1 MTGRISEFVIGNSKY
16 KVISMPVE
24 TGIAMWA
31 RLLVLVGT
39 GFIEMLKKID
49 IEHYGDEQLTLAN
62 MARVLPLIDS
72 QVFMQQLIA
81 DISKHDPRLSIV
93 IDVITYGG
101 LVVRDGVVL
110 NREPLDEALSG
121 NYAELLRLFWEVCKA
136 NGFLLGIIGNQAVK

>member
-1 MTGRISEFVIGNSKY
+1 MTGRISEFVIGNSRY

-24 TGIAMWA
+24 TGMAMWA

-81 DISKHDPRLSIV
+81 DISVHDPKLTIV
-93 IDVITYGG
+93 IDVITQGS
-101 LVVRDGVVL
+101 LVVRDGVTI
-110 NREPLDEALSG
+110 NRETIDEALSG

-136 NGFLLGIIGNQAVK
+136 NGFLLGIIGNQAVR

>member
-24 TGIAMWA
+24 TGMAMWA

-49 IEHYGDEQLTLAN
+49 IEHFPDEQLTLAN

-81 DISKHDPRLSIV
+81 DISIHDPKLTIV
-93 IDVITYGG
+93 IDVITQGS
-101 LVVRDGVVL
+101 LVVRDGVTL
-110 NREPLDEALSG
+110 NRETIDEALSG
-121 NYAELLRLFWEVCKA
+121 NYAEVLRLFWEVCKA
-136 NGFLLGIIGNQAVK
+136 NGFLLGIIGSQAVK

>member
-24 TGIAMWA
+24 TGMAMWA

-81 DISKHDPRLSIV
+81 DISVHDPKLTIV
-93 IDVITYGG
+93 IDVITQGS
-101 LVVRDGVVL
+101 LVVRDGVTV
-110 NREPLDEALSG
+110 NRETIDEALSG
-121 NYAELLRLFWEVCKA
+121 NYAEVLRLFWEVCKA

>member
-24 TGIAMWA
+24 TGMAMWA

-49 IEHYGDEQLTLAN
+49 IEHFPDEQLTLAN

-72 QVFMQQLIA
+72 QVFIQQLIA
-81 DISKHDPRLSIV
+81 DISVHDPKLTIV
-93 IDVITYGG
+93 IDVITQGS
-101 LVVRDGVVL
+101 LVVRDGVTL
-110 NREPLDEALSG
+110 NRETIDEALSG
-121 NYAELLRLFWEVCKA
+121 NYAEVLRLFWEVCKA

>member
-1 MTGRISEFVIGNSKY
+1 MTGRVSEFVIGNSKY

-24 TGIAMWA
+24 TGMAMWA

-81 DISKHDPRLSIV
+81 DISVHDPKLTIV
-93 IDVITYGG
+93 IDVITQGS
-101 LVVRDGVVL
+101 LVVRDGVTV
-110 NREPLDEALSG
+110 NRETIDEALSG

>member
-1 MTGRISEFVIGNSKY
+1 MTGRVSEFVIGNSKY

-24 TGIAMWA
+24 AGMAMWA

-49 IEHYGDEQLTLAN
+49 IEHYGDEQLTLTN

-81 DISKHDPRLSIV
+81 DISVHDPKLTIV
-93 IDVITYGG
+93 IDVITQGS
-101 LVVRDGVVL
+101 LVVRDGVTV
-110 NREPLDEALSG
+110 NRETIDEALSG
-121 NYAELLRLFWEVCKA
+121 NYAEVLRLFWEVCKA

>member
-24 TGIAMWA
+24 TGMAMWA

-81 DISKHDPRLSIV
+81 DISVHDPKLTIV
-93 IDVITYGG
+93 IDVITQGS
-101 LVVRDGVVL
+101 LVVRDGVTV
-110 NREPLDEALSG
+110 NRETIDEALSG
-121 NYAELLRLFWEVCKA
+121 NYAEVLRLFWEVCKA
-136 NGFLLGIIGNQAVK
+136 NGFLLGIIGNQTVK

>member
-1 MTGRISEFVIGNSKY
+1 MTGRISEFVIGNSRY

-24 TGIAMWA
+24 TGMAMWA

-81 DISKHDPRLSIV
+81 DISVHDPKLTIV
-93 IDVITYGG
+93 IDVITQGS
-101 LVVRDGVVL
+101 LVVRDGVTI
-110 NREPLDEALSG
+110 NRETIDEALSG

-136 NGFLLGIIGNQAVK
+136 NGFLLGIIGNQAVI

>member
-24 TGIAMWA
+24 TGMAMWA

-49 IEHYGDEQLTLAN
+49 IEHFPDEQLTLAN

-81 DISKHDPRLSIV
+81 DISVHDPKLTIV
-93 IDVITYGG
+93 IDVITQGS
-101 LVVRDGVVL
+101 LVVRDGVTI
-110 NREPLDEALSG
+110 NRETIDEALSG
-121 NYAELLRLFWEVCKA
+121 NYAEVLRLFWEVCKA

>member
-1 MTGRISEFVIGNSKY
+1 
-16 KVISMPVE
+16 MPVE
-24 TGIAMWA
+24 TGMAMWA

-81 DISKHDPRLSIV
+81 DISVHDPKLTIV
-93 IDVITYGG
+93 IDVITQGS
-101 LVVRDGVVL
+101 LVVRDGVTV
-110 NREPLDEALSG
+110 NRETIDEALSG
-121 NYAELLRLFWEVCKA
+121 NYAEVLRLFWEVCKA

>member
-24 TGIAMWA
+24 TGMAMWA

-49 IEHYGDEQLTLAN
+49 IEHFPDEQLTLAN

-81 DISKHDPRLSIV
+81 DISIHDPKLTIV
-93 IDVITYGG
+93 IDVITQGS
-101 LVVRDGVVL
+101 LVVRDGVTI
-110 NREPLDEALSG
+110 NRETIDEALSG
-121 NYAELLRLFWEVCKA
+121 NYAEVLRLFWEVCKA

>member
-1 MTGRISEFVIGNSKY
+1 MTGRVSEFVIGNSKY

-24 TGIAMWA
+24 TGMAMWA

-72 QVFMQQLIA
+72 QVFIQQLIA
-81 DISKHDPRLSIV
+81 DIRVNDPKLTIV
-93 IDVITYGG
+93 IDVITQGS
-101 LVVRDGVVL
+101 LVVRDGVVI
-110 NREPLDEALSG
+110 NRETIDEALSG

>member
-24 TGIAMWA
+24 TGMAMWA

-81 DISKHDPRLSIV
+81 DISVHDPKLTIV
-93 IDVITYGG
+93 IDVITQGS
-101 LVVRDGVVL
+101 LVVRDGVTL
-110 NREPLDEALSG
+110 NRETIDEALSG
-121 NYAELLRLFWEVCKA
+121 NYAEVLRLFWEVCKA

>member
-24 TGIAMWA
+24 TGMAMWA

-72 QVFMQQLIA
+72 QVFIQQLIA
-81 DISKHDPRLSIV
+81 DIRVNDPKLTIV
-93 IDVITYGG
+93 IDVITQGS
-101 LVVRDGVVL
+101 LVVRDGVVI
-110 NREPLDEALSG
+110 NRETIDEALSG

>member
-24 TGIAMWA
+24 TGMAMWA

-81 DISKHDPRLSIV
+81 DISVHDPKLTIV
-93 IDVITYGG
+93 IDVITQGS
-101 LVVRDGVVL
+101 LVVRDGVTV
-110 NREPLDEALSG
+110 NRETIDEALSG

-136 NGFLLGIIGNQAVK
+136 NGFLLGIIGNQTVK

>member
-24 TGIAMWA
+24 TGMAMWA

-49 IEHYGDEQLTLAN
+49 IEHYGDEQLTLVN

-81 DISKHDPRLSIV
+81 DISVHDPKLSIV
-93 IDVITYGG
+93 IDVITQGS
-101 LVVRDGVVL
+101 LVVRDGVTV
-110 NREPLDEALSG
+110 NRETIDEALSG
-121 NYAELLRLFWEVCKA
+121 NYAEVLRLFWEVCKA
-136 NGFLLGIIGNQAVK
+136 NGFLLGIIGNQVAK

>member
-24 TGIAMWA
+24 TGMAMWA

-81 DISKHDPRLSIV
+81 DISVHDPKLTIV

-110 NREPLDEALSG
+110 NRETIDEALSG
-121 NYAELLRLFWEVCKA
+121 NYAEVLRLFWEVCKA

>member
-24 TGIAMWA
+24 TGMAIWA

-81 DISKHDPRLSIV
+81 DISLHDPKLTIV
-93 IDVITYGG
+93 IDVITQGS
-101 LVVRDGVVL
+101 LVVRDGVTI
-110 NREPLDEALSG
+110 NRETIDEALSG
-121 NYAELLRLFWEVCKA
+121 NYAEVLRLFWEVCKA